1 MLASTFFNAAWTKAI
16 RSSKMKKFLE
26 GCMRGEDT
34 YMWLQVLDESPSI
47 KQIEDRLYIYRM
59 HENNITFSD
68 VFKKDRKFF
77 INALKT
83 LLPTTKNP
91 YVAASIRR
99 RCGI

>member
-1 MLASTFFNAAWTKAI
+1 
-16 RSSKMKKFLE
+16 
-26 GCMRGEDT
+26 
-34 YMWLQVLDESPSI
+34 MWLQVLDESPSI